1 MGQTFIKSIV
11 FIGMLS
17 ILYSCNEKKNETKQH
32 INKLTI
38 LSNEQATSGWYNF
51 PLRIEL
57 DSGNILI
64 AKDEVKEAE
73 YYTSN
78 RNYTNYGQKV
88 LLENHQLDKA
98 KLSTNSEI
106 MSSHLLNR
114 QDVKEWE
121 IPKIIDLKIGIP
133 VFFKD
138 PKNGELDKRIF
149 FNRSK
154 KIHNNLMSISL
165 VVDPNDLFNYKT
177 GIHTQGINKDIN
189 NPKKGNYS
197 LRGKDWERAAT
208 TQIFSEQE
216 QLLYESEVGI
226 RIHGNLSRAQP
237 QKSFTII
244 VKNRFNS
251 KIAKLNLFGE
261 EKRIHRMILRTP
273 FTSSM
278 QGQSILMDSYISKIA
293 LKLNLDAMGSTPCNL
308 YLNGEYWGLYHL
320 REKTDQYYL
329 KEKYEITKKS
339 ITIIEI
345 DLKTKDHYKTCYG
358 EKSEWDSLI
367 SYLNMH
373 DISESEHYNYIS
385 KKVAINNLIDYL
397 IVSTFFANKDW
408 PGNNFKFW
416 KSEELDNKWRFIIHD
431 MDACFRNDNMFKY
444 LLKENQLSGN
454 NISVSTLLFSELFK
468 NKLFLNKFNERYLE
482 LKEGALE
489 PNFLL
494 KELNLLANNIAPSIV
509 SQSERWHMPESEELW
524 LKKIKKMRKY
534 IKKRHSIYQ
543 KHLNELLKGQM

>member
-1 MGQTFIKSIV
+1 M
-11 FIGMLS
+11 MS
-17 ILYSCNEKKNETKQH
+17 ILYSCNEKKNGTNQH
-32 INKLTI
+32 TNKLTI

-51 PLRIEL
+51 PLKIEL

-64 AKDEVKEAE
+64 AKDEVKDAE

-78 RNYTNYGQKV
+78 RNYTNYGQKF
-88 LLENHQLDKA
+88 LLENHLFDKA

-106 MSSHLLNR
+106 MSSYLLNR

-165 VVDPNDLFNYKT
+165 VVDPNDLFNYNT
-177 GIHTQGINKDIN
+177 GIYTQGINKDIN

-208 TQIFSEQE
+208 TQIFSEQG

-237 QKSFTII
+237 QKSFTIL

-278 QGQSILMDSYISKIA
+278 QGQSILMDSYISNIA
-293 LKLNLDAMGSTPCNL
+293 RKLNLDAMGSTPCNL
-308 YLNGEYWGLYHL
+308 YLDGEYWGLYHL

-329 KEKYEITKKS
+329 KEKYQITKKS

-358 EKSEWDSLI
+358 VKSEWDSLI
-367 SYLNMH
+367 NYLNTH
-373 DISESEHYNYIS
+373 NISESEHYNYIS

-431 MDACFRNDNMFKY
+431 MDACFRNNNMFKY

-454 NISVSTLLFSELFK
+454 NISVSTLLFRQLFK

-494 KELNLLANNIAPSIV
+494 KELNLLANNLAPSIV